1 MKLAEIVDM
10 INKAFLDALIEKMY
24 KLMNIGGFDVDGDV
38 LVFWVKGEEEGYYS
52 DNDVRVPFNMN
63 GLRDGDMGEIGT
75 AISIINKI
83 ETGEYDVM
91 LTYHGGVEL
100 SGIFE

>member
-1 MKLAEIVDM
+1 MKLAEMVKS
-10 INKAFLDALIEKMY
+10 INEAFLDALIEKMY
-24 KLMNIGGFDVDGDV
+24 KLMDIGGFDVDGDV
-38 LVFWVKGEEEGYYS
+38 LVFWVNGEEVGYYS

-83 ETGEYDVM
+83 ETGEYNVM
-91 LTYHGGVEL
+91 LTYHGGVDL
-100 SGIFE
+100 SEVFE